1 MENYREADLYELS
14 ELAGD
19 GDYAAAMEL
28 ARRFR
33 EGDGVEPDQ
42 DRAESW
48 LRYAMSLRDG
58 GDESAPEPQPQGA
71 ASAAETPDNKAGH
84 GWTPTAQ
91 LKGLTIG
98 QLREEATRG
107 NPFAMSLQGQK
118 YLASRSAEEKK
129 LGLSTLEKAIDIGK
143 RNLSGGDSE
152 LVQMMLRDYLAMGR
166 CYEELARSTGDDSC
180 NAKAFECYGNAQ
192 ELDPNE
198 VTDLLRCYEEG
209 IGCRPD
215 RKEILRLREKL
226 AETGGILPRFQL
238 AEAYYE
244 NEQHM
249 RASEW
254 YQIALESGD
263 AQAHPAAADICR
275 IRLRELDADG
285 QTDAL
290 SAAMDKDALWAKTV
304 NGDALAAWFYAKDLA
319 ATDDERETALRYGQN
334 GTGEPYAGMCRAAL
348 EEADR
353 QRLAAEQAERRRLF
367 EEAERRRLA
376 AEEAERKRLAE
387 VEAEQQRLMEEAER
401 QRQAAAEAMRQRLAA
416 EEAERQRLAAEEA
429 EAERQRQAAE
439 ETERQRKAEAE
450 RQRENEQKKKKDRFR
465 KLVAAAALLLLVLI
479 YAAVS
484 NHNAPANTAFRDY
497 SAGHLTKAANIFSSR
512 VVGNSKQEDKLSAKV
527 EKKLREIAGKYE
539 KGSMDA
545 ATLNQKLEEL
555 LLIAP
560 EEATWEIFAY
570 RTMAENY
577 EQAQAA
583 YAQGDYAAVLDL
595 LYQLDADSGNQK
607 RIDALMK
614 DAQKQYKAE
623 ILAETALGEN
633 EPDIGAYQR
642 AIGTVELA
650 IGYMPNDRDLLARR
664 DALSKLYDKR
674 YAEQI
679 LAQTVVSESETNLSV
694 YEQAIAAVNQG
705 LGYLP
710 ENKELRARRDELNAR
725 YEARYC
731 AEVLSRTDVNA
742 AEPDPT
748 VYRQAMAAV
757 SQALTLFPNNQE
769 LLARMGVLSE
779 LYVNRLVADTSV
791 EARDLSE
798 VAGMIAAL
806 DEAMRAVPGSDKL
819 AAQRERLVGSYVT
832 LVTDAVKELKL
843 AREYAAAS
851 TLADQART
859 TLPENAALQALY
871 ADVQPT
877 RLADLQVV
885 ERDSDF
891 LQTDKAIKDSY
902 GNSHGPDNCFWK
914 DYNLGSA
921 WEVVLLDKSYSYL
934 TGEIAVADTT
944 GTEYTGVITI
954 SDGNGNVLYDSG
966 KIGKQDRPISI
977 GLDVT
982 NVDLLKIML
991 TDRADTV
998 IDDFNFY
1005 K

>member
-48 LRYAMSLRDG
+48 LRHAMSLRDEDD

-91 LKGLTIG
+91 LKDLSLG
-98 QLREEATRG
+98 QLREEIARG
-107 NPFAMSLQGQK
+107 NPFAISLQGQK
-118 YLASRSAEEKK
+118 YLASRSVEEKK
-129 LGLSTLEKAIDIGK
+129 LGLSALEKAIDIGK
-143 RNLSGGDSE
+143 RNLSGGDGE

-244 NEQHM
+244 DEQHM

-290 SAAMDKDALWAKTV
+290 SAAMDKDALWEMTV
-304 NGDALAAWFYAKDLA
+304 NGDALAAWFYANNLA

-334 GTGEPYAGMCRAAL
+334 GTDEPYAGMCRDAL

-353 QRLAAEQAERRRLF
+353 QRQAAV
-367 EEAERRRLA
+367 
-376 AEEAERKRLAE
+376 K
-387 VEAEQQRLMEEAER
+387 AEQQRLMEEAER
-401 QRQAAAEAMRQRLAA
+401 RRQAAE
-416 EEAERQRLAAEEA
+416 

-439 ETERQRKAEAE
+439 EAERRRQAAEEAEAEWQRKTEAEAE
-450 RQRENEQKKKKDRFR
+450 RHRKEVAEWERENEQKKKKDRFK

-479 YAAVS
+479 YAAIS
-484 NHNAPANTAFRDY
+484 NHNAPANTAFREY
-497 SAGHLTKAANIFSSR
+497 SAGHLTRAANIFSSR

-527 EKKLREIAGKYE
+527 EKKLREIAAKYE

-679 LAQTVVSESETNLSV
+679 LAQTAVSESETNLSV
-694 YEQAIAAVNQG
+694 YEQAIATVNQG

-725 YEARYC
+725 YEASYC

-757 SQALTLFPNNQE
+757 SQALTVFPNNQE

-791 EARDLSE
+791 EASDLSE

-843 AREYAAAS
+843 AREYAAAA

-877 RLADLQVV
+877 PLADLHVV
-885 ERDSDF
+885 EKSSFNSVEGPVMDSF
-891 LQTDKAIKDSY
+891 GDSR
-902 GNSHGPDNCFWK
+902 GPDNCYINEWDGFTG
-914 DYNLGSA
+914 NQRG

-934 TGEIAVADTT
+934 TGVIAVGARTST
-944 GTEYTGVITI
+944 GYTATVTI
-954 SDGNGNVLYDSG
+954 SDGDGNVLYTSG
-966 KIGKQDRPISI
+966 KMGATNRPIELS
-977 GLDVT
+977 LDVT
-982 NVDLLKIML
+982 NIDLLRIEFSGG
-991 TDRADTV
+991 AQSI